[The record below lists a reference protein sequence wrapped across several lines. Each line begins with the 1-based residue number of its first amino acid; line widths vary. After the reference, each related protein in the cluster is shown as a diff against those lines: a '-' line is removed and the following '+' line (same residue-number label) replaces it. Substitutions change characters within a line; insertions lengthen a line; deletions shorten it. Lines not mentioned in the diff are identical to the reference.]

1 MIIGKARRPVSS
13 RIVPYR
19 IVPSSVAETLPER
32 CEDVAEPL
40 HEGLLIEHLDGQ
52 HDQDDHGKWA
62 AARGSSGAGAGDPG
76 STGALVARFGTKTSR
91 RIFGIAKAD
100 QTAENVGNASDRF
113 GKARETIT
121 SWEKGVDLEKSR
133 MYYSPTGDGRSLAD
147 MRTTLLTL
155 TSQREQS
162 GIYDPTKGS
171 VDEQISLLKSEL
183 DPIEAE
189 VKALQ
194 RASYGA
200 QLLGD
205 ALLASYQDEK
215 ALWQDFVSSSQPFS
229 SWVMHPDQPD
239 VPVAGAKGFLRTDSA
254 GVPYEL
260 DMTLFGSVN
269 IVEGAGTAVM
279 ADWLVFAAENNV
291 PMTIVRPVEDAT
303 MWYKNFGFTEAED
316 GGDTMTMDA
325 ESIKDWV
332 AEYKKGKG
340 EAK

>member
-13 RIVPYR
+13 RTVPYR
-19 IVPSSVAETLPER
+19 IVPSSVAETLPDR
-32 CEDVAEPL
+32 CDDVAEPL
-40 HEGLLIEHLDGQ
+40 HEGLLLEHLEGQ

-62 AARGSSGAGAGDPG
+62 AARAASGEGAGDPG
-76 STGALVARFGTKTSR
+76 STGALVAKFGTKTSR
-91 RIFGIAKAD
+91 RIFDVSKENRTPENLGNTRSRYAD
-100 QTAENVGNASDRF
+100 AL
-113 GKARETIT
+113 ETVA

-133 MYYSPTGDGRSLAD
+133 LYHDPTGDGRSLAD
-147 MRTTLLTL
+147 MRTALLTL

-171 VDEQISLLKSEL
+171 VDEQITALKSEL
-183 DPIEAE
+183 DPIEADA
-189 VKALQ
+189 KALQ

-200 QLLGD
+200 QLLQD
-205 ALLASYQDEK
+205 ALVASFGDER
-215 ALWQDFVSSSQPFS
+215 ALWDDFVSSSQPFS
-229 SWVMHPDQPD
+229 SWVMHPDQPN
-239 VPVAGAKGFLRTDSA
+239 VPVAGAKGFLRTDGE

-291 PMTIVRPVEDAT
+291 PMQIVRPVEDAT

-316 GGDTMTMDA
+316 GGDILVMDA
-325 ESIKDWV
+325 ETVKNWV
-332 AEYKKGKG
+332 ANYKKGKG
-340 EAK
+340 ETK